1 MTTGISATWVYLPN
15 LVSPDERPALAL
27 AILLAAAALSGL
39 FVSLFYRLYSQGLP
53 ETSSRPLLATL
64 LPTALLSALVVYQA
78 AEWPAMPLLLIALLA
93 MLHFRTVIRQARD
106 LLFVGAALAA
116 GLLSGLG
123 FAIPVLMASG
133 LAFACGA
140 LILNRRLARQSYRF
154 VIQCEPEALTRLEP
168 LLQDLKG
175 EAISR
180 QETDGLID
188 LVILVRLREASM
200 SVVDQVTA
208 LPGVRKAVLIAA
220 DHAGRRRI

>member
-1 MTTGISATWVYLPN
+1 MTTGISANWVYLPN

-93 MLHFRTVIRQARD
+93 MLHFRTVIRQTRD

-123 FAIPVLMASG
+123 FAIPVLIASG

-154 VIQCEPEALTRLEP
+154 VIQCEPGALKRLEP
-168 LLQDLKG
+168 LFQDLKG
-175 EAISR
+175 EEISR

-188 LVILVRLREASM
+188 LVLLVRLREASM

>member
-1 MTTGISATWVYLPN
+1 MTTGISANWVYLPN
-15 LVSPDERPALAL
+15 LVSPDKRPALAL

-106 LLFVGAALAA
+106 LLFVGAALAT

-123 FAIPVLMASG
+123 FAIPVFMASG

>member
-1 MTTGISATWVYLPN
+1 MTTGISANWVYLPN
-15 LVSPDERPALAL
+15 LVSPDKRPALAL

>member
-188 LVILVRLREASM
+188 LVLLVRLREASM

>member
-1 MTTGISATWVYLPN
+1 MTTGISANWVYLPN
-15 LVSPDERPALAL
+15 LVSPDKRPALAL

-123 FAIPVLMASG
+123 FAIPILMTSA

-188 LVILVRLREASM
+188 LVLLVRLREASM

-220 DHAGRRRI
+220 DHAGHRRI

>member
-1 MTTGISATWVYLPN
+1 VTTGISANWVYLPN
-15 LVSPDERPALAL
+15 LVSPDKRPALAL

>member
-1 MTTGISATWVYLPN
+1 MTTGISANWVYLPN
-15 LVSPDERPALAL
+15 LVSPDEHPALAL

-123 FAIPVLMASG
+123 FAIPVFVASW

-188 LVILVRLREASM
+188 LVLLVRLREASM

>member
-1 MTTGISATWVYLPN
+1 MRDGI
-15 LVSPDERPALAL
+15 
-27 AILLAAAALSGL
+27 AAL
-39 FVSLFYRLYSQGLP
+39 
-53 ETSSRPLLATL
+53 RP
-64 LPTALLSALVVYQA
+64 
-78 AEWPAMPLLLIALLA
+78 
-93 MLHFRTVIRQARD
+93 RN
-106 LLFVGAALAA
+106 
-116 GLLSGLG
+116 GLG

-208 LPGVRKAVLIAA
+208 LPGVRKAILIAA

>member
-1 MTTGISATWVYLPN
+1 MTTGISANWVYLPN
-15 LVSPDERPALAL
+15 LVSPDKRPALAL

-208 LPGVRKAVLIAA
+208 LPGVRKAILIAA

>member
-1 MTTGISATWVYLPN
+1 VTTGISANWVYLPN
-15 LVSPDERPALAL
+15 LVSPDKRPALAL

-188 LVILVRLREASM
+188 LVLLVRLREASM

>member
-1 MTTGISATWVYLPN
+1 VTTGISANWVYLPN

-123 FAIPVLMASG
+123 FSIPVLIASG

-154 VIQCEPEALTRLEP
+154 VIQCEPEALKRLEP
-168 LLQDLKG
+168 LFQDLKG
-175 EAISR
+175 EEISR

-188 LVILVRLREASM
+188 LVLLVRLREASM